1 MVDCK
6 QYSLGDCT
14 SNGAR
19 SLIVGASRVDQGQP
33 EAFVQFY
40 DLEEWIVPKTE
51 PKMLALDLEPF
62 SRLLSYILIS
72 TPL

>member
-6 QYSLGDCT
+6 PCLLGDRT

-19 SLIVGASRVDQGQP
+19 SSIAGASRVDQGQP

-51 PKMLALDLEPF
+51 PEC
-62 SRLLSYILIS
+62 
-72 TPL
+72 